1 VSLSRLDLVGV
12 RAITLLNPWALAV
25 ARLGKTVE
33 NRTWALP
40 AGRLLIHAGKAD
52 DPAGYRHLEH
62 LGHPRA
68 TVAEQVVRSAI
79 VAVATVDTVCHVSE
93 APESGGRCE
102 CPTDWATP
110 GQVHSRLAD
119 VVALPAPVP
128 CPGRQGVWYPPGH
141 VLDEVA
147 ASLALTQQAPLVC
160 TGRRVDRQGRAQGA
174 PCGNEFPP
182 APGETYPAMEL
193 RARIL
198 GWKVAPVPDD
208 GAMPHAMCRSCAAPA
223 EAKVRQS

>member
-1 VSLSRLDLVGV
+1 MSLSRLDLVGV
-12 RAITLLNPWALAV
+12 PAITLRNPWALAV

-33 NRTWALP
+33 NRTWAP
-40 AGRLLIHAGKAD
+40 PTGRLLIHAGKGD
-52 DPAGYRHLEH
+52 DPAGYRHLEQ
-62 LGHPRA
+62 LGHRRA
-68 TVAEQVVRSAI
+68 TVVDQVVRSAI
-79 VAVATVDTVCHVSE
+79 VAVTTVDTVCHVSE

-110 GQVHSRLAD
+110 GQVHWCLTGA
-119 VVALPAPVP
+119 VPLPEPVP
-128 CPGRQGVWYPPGH
+128 CPGRQGIWYPPGH

-174 PCGNEFPP
+174 RCGNQFPP

-193 RARIL
+193 RARTL
-198 GWKVAPVPDD
+198 GWKVAPVPGD